1 MELSGAY
8 LIEPHIF
15 KDERGFFLR
24 CIMKKLS
31 NTTVLMMFLFKTI
44 FLIQKRRCERIAFSN
59 RPTQHGKTFKM
70 CSGEI
75 YDVIVDLRKS
85 SPTFGKWEAVALSD
99 KNMNILYIPKGFA
112 HGFAF

>member
-44 FLIQKRRCERIAFSN
+44 FSFKKALWRIAFQTDPRN
-59 RPTQHGKTFKM
+59 TAKLLRL
-70 CSGEI
+70 CS
-75 YDVIVDLRKS
+75 R
-85 SPTFGKWEAVALSD
+85 
-99 KNMNILYIPKGFA
+99 
-112 HGFAF
+112 

>member
-44 FLIQKRRCERIAFSN
+44 FLIQKGVVRGLHFQTDPRNTAKLLRCV
-59 RPTQHGKTFKM
+59 Q
-70 CSGEI
+70 GEI